1 MNNLLLDHNN
11 DLYKLCKFPI
21 DHIFYR
27 YSLIKLFVI
36 RCLLLKYEVQQ
47 YWTQKSGNLI
57 DLLSWVSIY
66 TQDISTKQYMS
77 NKY

>member
-27 YSLIKLFVI
+27 YSLIKVFVI

-47 YWTQKSGNLI
+47 Y
-57 DLLSWVSIY
+57 
-66 TQDISTKQYMS
+66 
-77 NKY
+77 